1 MKISPEVEK
10 QVKLNCPK
18 GHGPA
23 ELPIEGKWV
32 QVKDI
37 SQISGLS
44 HGVGRCAPQQGCCK
58 LTLNVK
64 DGVIV
69 EALVE
74 TTGCTGATHGAA
86 VAGEHLVGKT
96 LLEALNTHLACDA
109 INVAMRE
116 IFMQMVYGRSQT
128 AFTDDGLPVGATLE
142 DLGKGL
148 ISANGAVFSTL
159 EKGPRLLQMAEGYV
173 LDMAVNDEKEVTGYR
188 FVHLGKMMDRIRKGE
203 SPDEAFKACTGT
215 YGQYED
221 AADYIDPREK

>member
-1 MKISPEVEK
+1 MNISPEVEK
-10 QVKLNCPK
+10 MEVLHCPQ

-23 ELPIEGKWV
+23 ELPIEGAWV
-32 QVKDI
+32 QAKGIED
-37 SQISGLS
+37 ISGLS

-64 DGVIV
+64 NGIIV

-96 LLEALNTHLACDA
+96 ILEALNTHLACDA

-116 IFMQMVYGRSQT
+116 IFMQLIYGRTQT
-128 AFTDDGLPVGATLE
+128 AFTDDGLPVGASLE

-148 ISANGAVFSTL
+148 CSATGCVFSTQ
-159 EKGPRLLQMAEGYV
+159 EKGPRLLQMAEGYI
-173 LDMAVNDEKEVTGYR
+173 LDMAVNEEKEVTGYR
-188 FVHLGKMMDRIRKGE
+188 FVHLGKMMDKIRGGM
-203 SPDEAFKACTGT
+203 SPDEAFSACTGT

-221 AADYIDPREK
+221 AAGYIDPREK

>member
-1 MKISPEVEK
+1 MKVSPEVEK

-23 ELPIEGKWV
+23 ELPIEGNWV
-32 QVKDI
+32 QVKEI

-64 DGVIV
+64 EGVIV

-74 TTGCTGATHGAA
+74 TTGCTGATPGAA

-173 LDMAVNDEKEVTGYR
+173 LDMAVNDEKEVTGYK